1 MSGSERNTLSE
12 TGDKMTTAVSLRKV
26 TIPTA
31 MQICQDIELDREALQ
46 SLVVELAP
54 DAFLHNLIEL
64 KYYPDAVRF
73 LARALPKREA
83 TWWACISA
91 RSAIDAQTPAEILK
105 SLEAAEAWVYKPT
118 EANRRA
124 AYAAAEVASF
134 DNPAAWAAMAAF
146 WSEGSMAP
154 ENAPPVAPADNLTA
168 RAVAGAV
175 MLAAVQHQTDKAQEK
190 YQFFIEQGIDIANGG
205 NGRVWQPA

>member
-1 MSGSERNTLSE
+1 MA
-12 TGDKMTTAVSLRKV
+12 AVSSLSKV
-26 TIPTA
+26 MAPSA
-31 MQICQDIELDREALQ
+31 AVICRDINLEAETLNALN
-46 SLVVELAP
+46 SDVSPIEYLNLLIAHKLLA
-54 DAFLHNLIEL
+54 
-64 KYYPDAVRF
+64 DAVRF

-168 RAVAGAV
+168 KAVAGAV